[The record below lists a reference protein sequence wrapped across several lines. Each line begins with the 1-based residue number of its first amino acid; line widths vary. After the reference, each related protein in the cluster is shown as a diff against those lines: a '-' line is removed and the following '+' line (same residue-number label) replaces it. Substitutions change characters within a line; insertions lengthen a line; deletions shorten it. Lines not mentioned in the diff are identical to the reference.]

1 MAGFLSRR
9 PHLYTIAAVVL
20 ICCMSTL
27 IYSANGWCAPA
38 PTKEALSLS
47 ATEKEQLVQKAVVH
61 YEKGEKDKARESLE
75 TAQTVF
81 PENYAVPYY
90 LGLIYL
96 EQGNRKGA
104 VSQWQ
109 KYLKMAPQ
117 NENALNIRKN
127 VTLLL
132 RDEARAFAKQ
142 ALARETKSVDG
153 RVSDKT
159 IAVTTFSNLGS
170 ERLGPLGKGMASMLI
185 TDLSK
190 VPDLQVVDRIQLHA
204 LLEEM
209 KLGTSGLVD
218 MNTAPKVGKL
228 LQAKHV
234 ASGSLADFE
243 KGTMMIASAVMDTN
257 QSTSIGAQEAQG
269 VIKQFYDLEKQIA
282 CQIIEDLGKHCDT
295 VPAGFNK
302 IHTKNLT
309 ALIWYSWGLEYFDE
323 ESYDDA
329 RDMFQKAIEEDPQ
342 FDLAAFALLATPTST
357 MASMGT
363 TQMISSAS
371 AGGPSSAVAPTAVV
385 GTSSGTGSAIAATS
399 AAGGVG
405 FPPVTAIVAGVAA
418 VGGGV
423 ALAGGGGGGGGDSP
437 APPPP
442 SAMNLTGDWSGTWID
457 ATGASGAATFSLTQ
471 TGNAVSGT
479 VSVTGD
485 DCLTAGDISGS
496 VSGNTANLT
505 IRSGAETVALSASSD
520 NTAKTMT
527 GTWNYTASSAGCAD
541 ETGNFSSALTT
552 GGADISW

>member
-1 MAGFLSRR
+1 MAGLLSRR
-9 PHLYTIAAVVL
+9 PYLYRIAAVAL
-20 ICCMSTL
+20 ICCMSTF
-27 IYSANGWCAPA
+27 IYSTTGLCAPT
-38 PTKEALSLS
+38 PTKATAILS
-47 ATEKEQLVQKAVVH
+47 ATEKEQLVQQAVAD
-61 YEKGEKDKARESLE
+61 YEKGEKDKARENLE
-75 TAQTVF
+75 TAKTVF

-90 LGLIYL
+90 LALIYL

-104 VSQWQ
+104 IAQWQ

-117 NENALNIRKN
+117 SENALNIRKN

-132 RDEARAFAKQ
+132 RDEAKAFAKQ
-142 ALARETKSVDG
+142 AVAREAKWVDG
-153 RVSDKT
+153 RVNDKT

-170 ERLGPLGKGMASMLI
+170 EKLGPLGKGMASMLI

-209 KLGTSGLVD
+209 KLGASGLVD

-228 LQAKHV
+228 LKAKHV
-234 ASGSLADFE
+234 TSGSLADFE
-243 KGTMMIASAVMDTN
+243 KGSMMIASAVVDTDR
-257 QSTSIGAQEAQG
+257 STSIGAQEAQG

-282 CQIIEDLGKHCDT
+282 CQIIEDLGKDCDT

-302 IHTKNLT
+302 IHTKSLP
-309 ALIWYSWGLEYFDE
+309 ALVWYSWGLEYFDE

-329 RDMFQKAIEEDPQ
+329 REMFQKAIEEDPQ

-363 TQMISSAS
+363 SQMISGAS
-371 AGGPSSAVAPTAVV
+371 AGGPSSAVAGTAVV
-385 GTSSGTGSAIAATS
+385 GTSSGTGSAIAVTS
-399 AAGGVG
+399 ASGGVG
-405 FPPVTAIVAGVAA
+405 FPPVTAIVVGVAA

-423 ALAGGGGGGGGDSP
+423 ALAGGGGGGGGDGPTTQP
-437 APPPP
+437 A
-442 SAMNLTGDWSGTWID
+442 ATTDLTGDWSGTWVD
-457 ATGASGAATFSLTQ
+457 AAGASGAATFSLTQ
-471 TGNAVSGT
+471 TGNAVSGA
-479 VSVTGD
+479 VSITGD
-485 DCLTAGDISGS
+485 DCLTAGDISGN

-505 IRSGAETVALSASSD
+505 IRSGAETVALNASSD

-527 GTWNYTASSAGCAD
+527 GTWNYTASSAGCAG

-552 GGADISW
+552 GGADISF

>member
-1 MAGFLSRR
+1 MAGLLSRR
-9 PHLYTIAAVVL
+9 LLLYRIAAGIL

-27 IYSANGWCAPA
+27 NISTTGLCARVP
-38 PTKEALSLS
+38 KEALNLS
-47 ATEKEQLVQKAVVH
+47 ATEKEELVRNAVSQ
-61 YEKGEKDKARESLE
+61 YEQGEMDKAQKNLE
-75 TAQTVF
+75 QAQTVF

-96 EQGNRKGA
+96 KQNNRKGA
-104 VSQWQ
+104 IAQWQ
-109 KYLKMAPQ
+109 EYLEMSPHS
-117 NENALNIRKN
+117 ENALNIRKN
-127 VTLLL
+127 ITLLL
-132 RDEARAFAKQ
+132 RDEAKAFAKK
-142 ALARETKSVDG
+142 AVAREMKSIEG

-170 ERLGPLGKGMASMLI
+170 EKLGPLGKGMASMLI

-209 KLGTSGLVD
+209 KLGVSGLVD
-218 MNTAPKVGKL
+218 MDTAPEVGKL
-228 LQAKHV
+228 LKAKHV
-234 ASGSLADFE
+234 TSGSLADFE
-243 KGTMMIASAVMDTN
+243 KGSMMIASAVVDADR
-257 QSTSIGAQEAQG
+257 STSIGSQEVQG
-269 VIKQFYDLEKQIA
+269 VIKHFYDLEKQIA
-282 CQIIEDLGKHCDT
+282 CQIIEDLGKNCDT
-295 VPAGFNK
+295 VPAGFKK
-302 IHTKNLT
+302 IHTKNLQ
-309 ALIWYSWGLEYFDE
+309 ALVWYSWGLEYFDE

-329 RDMFQKAIEEDPQ
+329 REMFQKAIEEDPQ
-342 FDLAAFALLATPTST
+342 FDLAASALLATPTST

-371 AGGPSSAVAPTAVV
+371 AAGPSSAVAGTAVA
-385 GTSSGTGSAIAATS
+385 GTSSGTGTAIAATS

-405 FPPVTAIVAGVAA
+405 FPPATAIAVGVAA

-423 ALAGGGGGGGGDSP
+423 ALAGGGGGGGDGP

-442 SAMNLTGDWSGTWID
+442 VSTNLTGDWSGTWVD
-457 ATGASGAATFSLTQ
+457 DTGASGSATFSLTQ
-471 TGNAVSGT
+471 TGNTVNGT
-479 VSVTGD
+479 VSITGD
-485 DCLTAGDISGS
+485 DCLTAGNISGN

-527 GTWNYTASSAGCAD
+527 GTWNYTASSAGCAG
-541 ETGNFSSALTT
+541 ETGDFSSSLTT